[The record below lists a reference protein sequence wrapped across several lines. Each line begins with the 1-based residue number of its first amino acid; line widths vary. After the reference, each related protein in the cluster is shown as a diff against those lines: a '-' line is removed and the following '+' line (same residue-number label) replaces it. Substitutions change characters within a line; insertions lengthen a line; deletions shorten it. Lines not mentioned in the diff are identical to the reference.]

1 MKKAVNMK
9 QLSGQIMMNSNLMKV
24 VFLFFVSTPVV
35 LKFACFVKTF
45 IWIIQ
50 AIKAKV
56 LLVETLNFNT

>member
-1 MKKAVNMK
+1 
-9 QLSGQIMMNSNLMKV
+9 MMNSNLMKV
-24 VFLFFVSTPVV
+24 VFLFFFVSTPVV
-35 LKFACFVKTF
+35 FKFACFVKTF